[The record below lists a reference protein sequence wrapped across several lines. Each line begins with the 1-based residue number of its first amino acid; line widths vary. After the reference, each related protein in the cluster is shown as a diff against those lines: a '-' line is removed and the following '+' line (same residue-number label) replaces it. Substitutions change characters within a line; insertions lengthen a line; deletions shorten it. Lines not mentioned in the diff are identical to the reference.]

1 MRKLNRNRQMPRR
14 TLLALMLSAALV
26 AQAQAPERALVD
38 VYGFDAVA
46 GPIADYRLRVDG
58 VEQQPNEYGALRL
71 DLAGGDH
78 QVEILRAG
86 KVVSTLPLT
95 TSAGEIAELIINF
108 ESDGQAT
115 VSLESSAQS
124 TQDLAEKPVIA
135 DPGTLEGQVINAE
148 TGKPLAGA
156 RVYIAGTPI
165 DLTTDAEGRFQADLP
180 GGSYSVSVLAPSF
193 ASQTLDAV
201 EIPAKGKATRN
212 IELTPAGLELAEFV
226 VTEPYVEGSLAAFV
240 EERRSSAAV
249 TDILGAE
256 QISRAGDS
264 DAAGALKRVTGLTL
278 VDGKYIY
285 VRGLGERYSSTL
297 LNGAQVPSPDPTR
310 RVVPLDLFP
319 TEVLQ
324 GIVVQKTYSADMP
337 GEFGGGTIQLR
348 TRGVPERFFVRVGT
362 TIEYA
367 DGTTGKDGLR
377 YDGGQRDWTGFDDDA
392 RYASRV
398 FGEPRLPSNSS
409 ELEAAG
415 EELAALG
422 YNTREASLAPNASAG
437 FGIGDRFE
445 FGDSDISLGYI
456 AAARYAHSWDDR
468 LEQRNTYSLFQG
480 GLLPA
485 EDFERRNTERS
496 IDNSLF
502 AALGLEIGEHHS
514 LNFTATQLRQTTDQ
528 AQIDEGLT
536 SSGNIDRITELEWV
550 ENSLQTLQLDGEH
563 SLPQFHDLY
572 VKWQVTDSKAK
583 RYSPNTRQYRFT
595 FDDLEQAFTFESF
608 NQQRID
614 NLDDNATDYGID
626 LRMPFSFGEGIDL
639 TVQAGTA
646 LLERDRVSSIRRF
659 RFTGRRPPGPIFDFE
674 DLLQPGNIG
683 PNGLRLEEG
692 TLASDSYTATQKLEA
707 WYLMFD
713 GSWGQWRAN
722 LGMRREDMR
731 QEVITVRPF
740 DPNATPEIGLLDNS
754 DDLPAASLTWA
765 YSENA
770 QFRAAYS
777 TTLSRPDIREQSRA
791 NFVDPILDVRVEG
804 NPDLKQAEIKN
815 IDLRWEYYFNSV
827 ESFSVALFSKDFSNP
842 IELVSVPASG
852 NLLQIRNADSATNVG
867 IEFDLYKSLG
877 EVGSFGFWPGFM
889 RKMPWSEL
897 YLGANYARIDSEI
910 DLGDNQGIQ
919 TNAKRPLQGQSKY
932 VANVSVSWQPA
943 DGLTEATL
951 LYNVF
956 GERISRVGVS
966 GLPDIVEEPFD
977 QLDFTMSR
985 TLPWPDWKMKLRL
998 RNLLDPEVR
1007 FSQGGEPTR
1016 TYTKGREVALSVE
1029 WKF

>member
-1 MRKLNRNRQMPRR
+1 MKRRPPRR
-14 TLLALMLSAALV
+14 TLLAALLSLALAAN
-26 AQAQAPERALVD
+26 AQDASVD
-38 VYGFDAVA
+38 VYGFDSVA
-46 GPIADYRLRVDG
+46 GPTADFRIRIDG
-58 VEQQPNEYGALRL
+58 VEQSPNKYGALRL
-71 DLAGGDH
+71 VLPAGEH
-78 QVEILRAG
+78 QLEIVRAG
-86 KVVSTLPLT
+86 KVVSTLPLVT
-95 TSAGEIAELIINF
+95 QSGEVAELIVNF
-108 ESDGQAT
+108 ETDGRAT

-124 TQDLAEKPVIA
+124 TRDLAEKVEIA
-135 DPGTLEGQVINAE
+135 DPGVLEGQVLSAE
-148 TGKPLAGA
+148 NGKPIAGA
-156 RVYIAGTPI
+156 RVYIAGTPL
-165 DLTTDAEGRFQADLP
+165 DLTTDADGRFSAQVP

-201 EIPAKGKATRN
+201 DVPAKGKAQRN

-226 VTEPYVEGSLAAFV
+226 VTEPFVEGSLAAFV
-240 EERRSSAAV
+240 EERRTSASV

-348 TRGVPERFFVRVGT
+348 TRGVPESFFVRVSAT
-362 TIEYA
+362 AEYV

-377 YDGGQRDWTGFDDDA
+377 YDGGQRDWTGFDDD
-392 RYASRV
+392 SRDAPSV
-398 FGEPRLPSNSS
+398 FGSARLPSDPAG
-409 ELEAAG
+409 LEAAG

-422 YNTREASLAPNASAG
+422 YATREDKLAPNGST
-437 FGIGDRFE
+437 GIGVGDNFRL
-445 FGDSDISLGYI
+445 GDSDISLGYI
-456 AAARYAHSWDDR
+456 AAARYAHSWDDQ
-468 LEQRNTYSLFQG
+468 LEQRNTYSLFQDE
-480 GLLPA
+480 LLPA
-485 EDFERRNTERS
+485 EDFERRSTERS
-496 IDNSLF
+496 IDSSFF
-502 AALGLEIGEHHS
+502 AALGLQIGERHT

-563 SLPQFHDLY
+563 SLPQLGDLY
-572 VKWQVTDSKAK
+572 IKWQVTDSKAG
-583 RYSPNTRQYRFT
+583 RYSPNTREFRFT
-595 FDDLEQAFTFESF
+595 FDEQLQDFTFESF

-614 NLDDNATDYGID
+614 DLDDNATDYGID
-626 LRMPFSFGEGIDL
+626 LRMPFNFGEGIDL
-639 TVQAGTA
+639 NVQGGAA
-646 LLERDRVSSIRRF
+646 LLNRDRESSIRRF
-659 RFTGRRPPGPIFDFE
+659 RFSGRRPQGPIFNFE

-692 TLASDSYTATQKLEA
+692 TLSSDSYTATQKLEA
-707 WYLMFD
+707 WYLMLD
-713 GSWGQWRAN
+713 ASWGELRAN
-722 LGMRREDMR
+722 LGVRREDMR

-740 DPNATPEIGLLDNS
+740 DPNATPEIGLLDTS
-754 DDLPAASLTWA
+754 DDLPAAALTWA

-770 QFRAAYS
+770 QFRLAYS

-791 NFVDPILDVRVEG
+791 NYVDPLLDVRVEG
-804 NPDLKQAEIKN
+804 NPDLQQAKIEN
-815 IDLRWEYYFNSV
+815 LDLRWEYYFNSV
-827 ESFSVALFSKDFSNP
+827 ESFSAALFSKDFTNP

-867 IEFDLYKSLG
+867 IEFDVYKSLG
-877 EVGSFGFWPGFM
+877 EIGGFDFWPDFM
-889 RKMPWSEL
+889 RELPWSEL
-897 YLGANYARIDSEI
+897 YVGANYAFIDSEI

-932 VANVSVSWQPA
+932 VANASLSWQPA

-966 GLPDIVEEPFD
+966 GLPDVVEEPFH
-977 QLDFTMSR
+977 QLDFTLSR
-985 TLPWPDWKMKLRL
+985 TLPWQNWKMKLRL

-1007 FSQGGEPTR
+1007 FSQGDEPTR
-1016 TYTKGREVALSVE
+1016 TYTKGREAALSVE